1 MENNMTTGARF
12 TKWGLGLF
20 IFGIFLNLGPIGHYC
35 IGANH
40 DNGATFM
47 HNITLWWGCP
57 WTLSVFFVQIGGLG
71 MLALGLTQ
79 LFIDRSSPVSA
90 PTGNYLAFLL
100 CVMGVLGVF
109 LVGFPG
115 YFVYDRIWPSFY
127 YLPVPTGKNAWLLG
141 QGLFILV
148 YLCGAVMA
156 FDSERRA
163 LNAISA

>member
-1 MENNMTTGARF
+1 MTTGSRF

-35 IGANH
+35 IGTNH
-40 DNGATFM
+40 DNGTMFM

-79 LFIDRSSPVSA
+79 LLIDRAAPGSPSVGS
-90 PTGNYLAFLL
+90 PMTTTL
-100 CVMGVLGVF
+100 CIIGVLGVF

-115 YFVYDRIWPSFY
+115 YFVYDHISQSFY
-127 YLPVPTGKNAWLLG
+127 YTPVPTGKNAWLLG

-148 YLCGAVMA
+148 YFCGAIMA
-156 FDSERRA
+156 FNSERHA
-163 LNAISA
+163 LDAISA

>member
-1 MENNMTTGARF
+1 MNIGARF

-35 IGANH
+35 IGTNH
-40 DNGATFM
+40 DNGTMFM

-71 MLALGLTQ
+71 MLALDLTQ
-79 LFIDRSSPVSA
+79 LLIDRAAPGSPSVGS
-90 PTGNYLAFLL
+90 PMTTTL
-100 CVMGVLGVF
+100 CIIGVLGVF

-115 YFVYDRIWPSFY
+115 YFVYDHIWQSFY
-127 YLPVPTGKNAWLLG
+127 YTPVPTGKNAWLLG

-148 YLCGAVMA
+148 YFCGAIMA
-156 FDSERRA
+156 FNSERHA
-163 LNAISA
+163 LDAISA

>member
-1 MENNMTTGARF
+1 MNIGARF

-20 IFGIFLNLGPIGHYC
+20 IFGIFLNLGPIGHYY
-35 IGANH
+35 IGTNH
-40 DNGATFM
+40 DNGTMFM

-79 LFIDRSSPVSA
+79 LLIDRAAPGSPSVGS
-90 PTGNYLAFLL
+90 PMTTTL
-100 CVMGVLGVF
+100 CIIGVLGVF

-115 YFVYDRIWPSFY
+115 YFVYDHIWQSFY
-127 YLPVPTGKNAWLLG
+127 YTPVPTGKNAWLLG

-148 YLCGAVMA
+148 YFCGAIMA
-156 FDSERRA
+156 FNSERHA
-163 LNAISA
+163 LDAISA

>member
-1 MENNMTTGARF
+1 MTTAARF

-40 DNGATFM
+40 DNGAMFM

-57 WTLSVFFVQIGGLG
+57 WTLSVFFTQIGGLG

-79 LFIDRSSPVSA
+79 LFLDRSTKAASAVSSLSA
-90 PTGNYLAFLL
+90 ML
-100 CVMGVLGVF
+100 CITGVLGVF

-115 YFVYDRIWPSFY
+115 YFVFDALWPSFY
-127 YLPVPTGKNAWLLG
+127 YSPVPTGKNAWLLG
-141 QGLFILV
+141 QGLFILI
-148 YLCGAVMA
+148 YFCGAFTA
-156 FDSERRA
+156 FNSERRV
-163 LNAISA
+163 LNTIIA